1 MQVGLEERRLFS
13 AIAGAMIGVGI
24 MISYVALSPILLLY
38 KASEIRVVLQEVG
51 RHSRGS
57 ASLDDFYKSIRV
69 SLTEPCPS
77 RFYDPEASRQQ
88 PKKHYATLKLQE
100 DLP

>member
-38 KASEIRVVLQEVG
+38 KVSEIRVVLQEVG

-57 ASLDDFYKSIRV
+57 ASLDDFYKCIRV
-69 SLTEPCPS
+69 SLTKPCPS